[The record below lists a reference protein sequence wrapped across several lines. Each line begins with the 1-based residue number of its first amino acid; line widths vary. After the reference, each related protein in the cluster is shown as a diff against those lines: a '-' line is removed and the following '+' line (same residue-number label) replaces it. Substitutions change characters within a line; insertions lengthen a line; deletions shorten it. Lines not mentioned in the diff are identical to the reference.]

1 MLPFVAS
8 FDDMLLAWLPTHG
21 CHVLPT
27 LRALGARHAHSLS
40 SMAFVSSC
48 TRGTGISLE
57 ALPCRPLLQS
67 YARPPS
73 TLPPALPPFQE
84 EQSHLREEVS
94 RQAAAMEQLAE
105 NAGRALEARDE
116 AWQELQR
123 VKLMLAGG
131 AAGSPGPSP
140 GAAAAAAAAIMGSPT
155 PAVAAATKFLA
166 DATRAGSPGGGRL
179 GAGGMGDPLEA
190 SSGMVIVETHLVP
203 KTVNAIPDALPKPVA
218 SEVLRKGATDPGP
231 HGSYGGGDEDGAG
244 MYGGGGLGGY
254 GGGGVRGLAR
264 AREFSSDGVRGDNP
278 FGQMYG
284 YEEVS

>member
-1 MLPFVAS
+1 MAPVVHWTRFHSVAGTAAAGRSTAALSASPLPAVPVA
-8 FDDMLLAWLPTHG
+8 DY
-21 CHVLPT
+21 
-27 LRALGARHAHSLS
+27 ALTHAH
-40 SMAFVSSC
+40 
-48 TRGTGISLE
+48 
-57 ALPCRPLLQS
+57 
-67 YARPPS
+67 PPS
-73 TLPPALPPFQE
+73 CPSPPQE

-131 AAGSPGPSP
+131 AAGSPGASP
-140 GAAAAAAAAIMGSPT
+140 GAAAAAAAIMGSPT

-166 DATRAGSPGGGRL
+166 DAARGGSPGGGRL

-190 SSGMVIVETHLVP
+190 SGGMVIVETHLVP

-231 HGSYGGGDEDGAG
+231 HGSYGGGDEDGGG

-264 AREFSSDGVRGDNP
+264 AREFSSDGVRGDDP

-284 YEEVS
+284 YDEVS